1 MKEKA
6 KEKIK
11 VRDIPE
17 KVLNLIHT
25 SNVTWQ
31 SGAET
36 TKRTSVIL
44 AVVVAT
50 SLFMVAAD
58 TLFGALLKL
67 IV

>member
-1 MKEKA
+1 MENA
-6 KEKIK
+6 KEKTR
-11 VRDIPE
+11 VRDIPA
-17 KVLNLIHT
+17 KVLNLIHP
-25 SNVTWQ
+25 SSVTWL

-36 TKRTSVIL
+36 MKRTGVIL
-44 AVVVAT
+44 AVVAAT

>member
-1 MKEKA
+1 MDNA
-6 KEKIK
+6 KKK
-11 VRDIPE
+11 VGIRDALA
-17 KVLNLIHT
+17 KVLNLIH
-25 SNVTWQ
+25 SSSVTWL

-36 TKRTSVIL
+36 TKRTGVIL
-44 AVVVAT
+44 AVVAAT

>member
-1 MKEKA
+1 MDNA
-6 KEKIK
+6 KKK
-11 VRDIPE
+11 VGIRDAFA
-17 KVLNLIHT
+17 KVLNLIHP
-25 SNVTWQ
+25 SSVTWL

-36 TKRTSVIL
+36 TKRTGVIL
-44 AVVVAT
+44 AVVAAT

>member
-1 MKEKA
+1 MDTA
-6 KEKIK
+6 KKK
-11 VRDIPE
+11 VGILDALA
-17 KVLNLIHT
+17 KVLNLIHP
-25 SNVTWQ
+25 SSVTWL

-36 TKRTSVIL
+36 TKRTGVIL
-44 AVVVAT
+44 AVVAAT

>member
-1 MKEKA
+1 MDNA
-6 KEKIK
+6 KKK
-11 VRDIPE
+11 VGILDALA

-25 SNVTWQ
+25 SSVTWL

-36 TKRTSVIL
+36 TKRTGVIL
-44 AVVVAT
+44 AVVAAT

-67 IV
+67 VV